1 MSLSDDAKG
10 IIKEIREQANNTRH
24 KSEEY
29 SIKALRQKDLSKFH
43 DTFAAMQNAFSGLD
57 ARAQEQTEMARR
69 AAELAELNEDE
80 RNAILRAEADRAGR
94 ENALAERDLAAR
106 EKAADAADKKDKG
119 LFGKNGL
126 FKSIFSGAFGLIK
139 KALFVG
145 ITGSILYELTAGFLE
160 RFGVTLPTLAE
171 ASTKL
176 GNLIASTDWE
186 KLKKNFAELSALD
199 VGAITSAVAG
209 GFLAKQALETGTDV
223 LQGVALTT
231 LITKLLTP
239 DGSDVDAAGKAGGKA
254 KLLRIGVAGLVF
266 SAMYALM
273 DPLKE
278 LIRDKLSMTKGE
290 LDQERVDIVD
300 AGGNIIQGATLGFM
314 IGGIKG
320 AIIGAVAGLAWTT
333 GQFLR
338 DKIQNDLLD
347 KGTVTNAVEEAV
359 QNQKLAQDE
368 LAQRIK
374 DRAEIGKD
382 MNEAQL
388 VALGLDDASIQAQ
401 RDLVDQHTAD
411 IVATRAA
418 EGERLKAEAAKARE
432 RLQRG
437 LTKRTENTPVRGG
450 DGLRDYNVIAEV
462 GQRDKFTGEVITQEM
477 IDTARR
483 EGRIEKARY
492 GDKEVIKRE
501 TRFAQTLE
509 EDTRLNI
516 QRTKKLRDDVER
528 LEAQLRASN
537 EYATNAV
544 NEIRGNPQN
553 ISPSDD
559 TVAGVAK
566 KITTAMDNGGTGQ
579 VNVVIDAKDQSST
592 QIDSSTKSN
601 ISPQRVEIAG
611 GGGGGSSSNGL
622 TPGGVMGF

>member
-24 KSEEY
+24 KSDEY

-43 DTFAAMQNAFSGLD
+43 DTFAAMQSAFSGLD

-69 AAELAELNEDE
+69 AAELAELDEDE
-80 RNAILRAEADRAGR
+80 RNAILKAEALRAKR
-94 ENALAERDLAAR
+94 EDALSERDLVAR

-186 KLKKNFAELSALD
+186 KLKKNFAALSALD
-199 VGAITSAVAG
+199 VAGIASAVAG

-231 LITKLLTP
+231 LITKMLTP
-239 DGSDVDAAGKAGGKA
+239 DGSDVDAAGKVGGKA

-273 DPLKE
+273 DPLKD
-278 LIRDKLSMTKGE
+278 LIRDKLNMTKGE
-290 LDQERVDIVD
+290 LDKERVDIVD
-300 AGGNIIQGATLGFM
+300 LGGNIIQGATLGLM

-320 AIIGAVAGLAWTT
+320 AIVGALAGLAWTAA
-333 GQFLR
+333 QFLR
-338 DKIQNDLLD
+338 DKIQNDILD

-359 QNQKLAQDE
+359 KNQKLAQDE
-368 LAQRIK
+368 LARRIK
-374 DRAEIGKD
+374 DRAELGKD
-382 MNEAQL
+382 MNKAQL

-401 RDLVDQHTAD
+401 RVLVAQHTAD

-418 EGERLKAEAAKARE
+418 EEERLKAEVVKARE
-432 RLQRG
+432 RLARG
-437 LTKRTENTPVRGG
+437 LTKRTENAPVRGS
-450 DGLRDYNVIAEV
+450 DSLTDYKVIAKV
-462 GQRDKFTGEVITQEM
+462 GQIDKFTGEVITQEM

-483 EGRIEKARY
+483 EGRITKSAGGTDQINRQTTY
-492 GDKEVIKRE
+492 
-501 TRFAQTLE
+501 AQTLE

-516 QRTKKLRDDVER
+516 QRTQKLRDDVER

-601 ISPQRVEIAG
+601 IAPQRVEIAG
-611 GGGGGSSSNGL
+611 GGSCGSSSNGL
-622 TPGGVMGF
+622 TPGGVMYG